1 MNSASKSNDDKINFY
16 NQQQQSREHTENSV
30 GTATAQVQ
38 FEKNTKQTSDERMND
53 DDEDQIENEVED
65 DPRSRNILNGGK

>member
-1 MNSASKSNDDKINFY
+1 LNSASKSNDDKINFY

-30 GTATAQVQ
+30 GTAQVQ